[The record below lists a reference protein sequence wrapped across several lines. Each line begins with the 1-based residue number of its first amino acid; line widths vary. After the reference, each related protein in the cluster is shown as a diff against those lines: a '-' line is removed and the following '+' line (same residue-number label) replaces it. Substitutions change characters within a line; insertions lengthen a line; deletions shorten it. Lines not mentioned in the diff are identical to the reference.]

1 MLACPPAQWTSIAYD
16 STVEAPKLTASPIY
30 IATKWESTMRTI
42 AENFSDRF
50 DYTWQYTA
58 DPQHLPGAWLV
69 ECQADELSSKVDAFC
84 AKPFLYFLTV
94 VITDHSTEDLLIPLA
109 VPGAP
114 GDLIIWDVGHEVV
127 SGA

>member
-1 MLACPPAQWTSIAYD
+1 M
-16 STVEAPKLTASPIY
+16 
-30 IATKWESTMRTI
+30 
-42 AENFSDRF
+42 ENFSDRF
-50 DYTWQYTA
+50 DYTWQYTV

-69 ECQADELSSKVDAFC
+69 ECKADELSSKVDAFC